1 MHKMLKKSITSISD
15 SAICSCSFPSVG
27 LAIPSMKLII
37 EKRATNLGSDHV
49 VALVKSKTIYPKLSS
64 FSFCNYL
71 FG

>member
-1 MHKMLKKSITSISD
+1 MHKMLNKSISSISD

-37 EKRATNLGSDHV
+37 EKCATNLGSDHV
-49 VALVKSKTIYPKLSS
+49 AALVESKTIYSKRSS
-64 FSFCNYL
+64 FSFCKSF